1 MHPDRPEGPRL
12 SRRKKQGKARSP
24 EAVRHWHRK
33 NRFQRTYRKRG
44 AAAEPGPVENLV
56 DFPPDFPLAK
66 STIEDIHLPL
76 TGSMHFNFKHYIV

>member
-1 MHPDRPEGPRL
+1 
-12 SRRKKQGKARSP
+12 
-24 EAVRHWHRK
+24 
-33 NRFQRTYRKRG
+33 
-44 AAAEPGPVENLV
+44 VENLV